1 MKKSEPVT
9 AMAIMV
15 IHELYHLIHYNHGSE
30 FYELLDR
37 TMPDWIKRK
46 HKLKMRVSLEAA

>member
-1 MKKSEPVT
+1 
-9 AMAIMV
+9 MAIMV